1 MAHILLGVTG
11 SIAAF
16 KACHLASDW
25 TKAGHKVRV
34 IETVA
39 AEQFV
44 TSLTFAS
51 LTHTQTRTAMFPN
64 VTAAAIQGD
73 VTSNPTVPAS
83 INHIADAAWADA
95 LVIAPASADII
106 ARIAAG
112 LADDTLTSTILAYSG
127 SVKVLCPAM
136 NVHMFEN
143 PATQRNLRMC
153 KELGWTIVEP
163 GSGNLACGDTGK
175 GRMEEPAVIEQ
186 AVDELLGETT
196 QVPGQNSP
204 ASNANNTSNTNTAD
218 NTGDTVDNA
227 NSTGN
232 HSRPLHGLHV
242 LVTAGPTQEPLDPV
256 RFLTN
261 HSTGKMGYGFAH
273 EAAALGATVTLISG
287 PVSLPEP
294 AEPNITTIHVTTA
307 RQMFEAVQQSYETAD
322 IIVMTAAVGDFRVSE
337 VAGEKIKKAGRSSI
351 QIELVANPDILA
363 WVGAHKRTD
372 GSQVLCGFAMETQN
386 LIENAAKKL
395 ADKHC
400 DMLVANN
407 LRDAGA
413 GFGTDTNVVT
423 VLTPA
428 CGDTSTDQAPQQ
440 PNVEK
445 WRKMGKTDLARQL
458 LLRLASLR
466 ATA

>member
-25 TKAGHKVRV
+25 TKGGNKVRV
-34 IETVA
+34 IETAA

-44 TSLTFAS
+44 TPLTFTS
-51 LTHTQTRTAMFPN
+51 LTHAQTRTAMFPN
-64 VTAAAIQGD
+64 ITASSIQGD
-73 VTSNPTVPAS
+73 VISNPSSPAS

-112 LADDTLTSTILAYSG
+112 LADDTLTSTVLAYSG
-127 SVKVLCPAM
+127 GIKVLCPAM

-143 PATQRNLRMC
+143 PATQRNLRIC
-153 KELGWTIVEP
+153 RELGWSIVEP

-175 GRMEEPAVIEQ
+175 GRMEEPAQIERIVAGLLEQ
-186 AVDELLGETT
+186 ASRQADSNA
-196 QVPGQNSP
+196 PAP
-204 ASNANNTSNTNTAD
+204 ASDSPTSSEAK
-218 NTGDTVDNA
+218 
-227 NSTGN
+227 
-232 HSRPLHGLHV
+232 PLDGLHV
-242 LVTAGPTQEPLDPV
+242 LITAGPTQEPLDPV

-294 AEPNITTIHVTTA
+294 SEPAIETVHVTTA
-307 RQMFEAVQQSYETAD
+307 RQMFEAVQQAYESAD

-351 QIELVANPDILA
+351 QIELVSNPDILA
-363 WVGAHKRTD
+363 WVGAHKRAD

-395 ADKHC
+395 ASKHC

-423 VLTPA
+423 VLTPGTA
-428 CGDTSTDQAPQQ
+428 NDSSEQAGEQAGGQITDQKAEQ
-440 PNVEK
+440 PPHVEH
-445 WRKMGKTDLARQL
+445 WRKMGKTELARQL
-458 LLRLASLR
+458 LLRLAAIR
-466 ATA
+466 ERKNA

>member
-44 TSLTFAS
+44 TPLTFAS

-95 LVIAPASADII
+95 LVIAPASANII

-196 QVPGQNSP
+196 QMPDLNSP
-204 ASNANNTSNTNTAD
+204 AS
-218 NTGDTVDNA
+218 NA

-287 PVSLPEP
+287 PVSLSEP
-294 AEPNITTIHVTTA
+294 AEPNITTIHVITA
-307 RQMFEAVQQSYETAD
+307 RQMFEAVQQAYETAD

-363 WVGAHKRTD
+363 WVGTHKRTD

>member
-44 TSLTFAS
+44 TPLTFAS

-95 LVIAPASADII
+95 LVIAPASA
-106 ARIAAG
+106 G
-112 LADDTLTSTILAYSG
+112 LADDTLTSTILAYPG

-204 ASNANNTSNTNTAD
+204 ASNANNTSNANTAD

-294 AEPNITTIHVTTA
+294 AEPSITTIHVTTA
-307 RQMFEAVQQSYETAD
+307 RQMFEAVQQAYETAD

-363 WVGAHKRTD
+363 WVGTHKRTD

-407 LRDAGA
+407 LRTPGA
-413 GFGTDTNVVT
+413 GFATDTNVVT
-423 VLTPA
+423 VLTPGETA
-428 CGDTSTDQAPQQ
+428 DRPSI
-440 PNVEK
+440 ER
-445 WRKMGKTDLARQL
+445 WSKMGKDALAKRIL
-458 LLRLASLR
+458 VKLATMR
-466 ATA
+466 ADGERH

>member
-44 TSLTFAS
+44 TPLTFAS

-153 KELGWTIVEP
+153 KELGWMIVEP

-196 QVPGQNSP
+196 QMPDLNSP
-204 ASNANNTSNTNTAD
+204 AN
-218 NTGDTVDNA
+218 NA

-307 RQMFEAVQQSYETAD
+307 RQMFEAVQQAYETAD

-428 CGDTSTDQAPQQ
+428 RGDTSTDQAPQQ

>member
-1 MAHILLGVTG
+1 
-11 SIAAF
+11 
-16 KACHLASDW
+16 
-25 TKAGHKVRV
+25 
-34 IETVA
+34 
-39 AEQFV
+39 
-44 TSLTFAS
+44 
-51 LTHTQTRTAMFPN
+51 
-64 VTAAAIQGD
+64 
-73 VTSNPTVPAS
+73 
-83 INHIADAAWADA
+83 
-95 LVIAPASADII
+95 
-106 ARIAAG
+106 
-112 LADDTLTSTILAYSG
+112 
-127 SVKVLCPAM
+127 
-136 NVHMFEN
+136 
-143 PATQRNLRMC
+143 
-153 KELGWTIVEP
+153 
-163 GSGNLACGDTGK
+163 
-175 GRMEEPAVIEQ
+175 
-186 AVDELLGETT
+186 
-196 QVPGQNSP
+196 
-204 ASNANNTSNTNTAD
+204 
-218 NTGDTVDNA
+218 
-227 NSTGN
+227 
-232 HSRPLHGLHV
+232 
-242 LVTAGPTQEPLDPV
+242 
-256 RFLTN
+256 
-261 HSTGKMGYGFAH
+261 
-273 EAAALGATVTLISG
+273 
-287 PVSLPEP
+287 
-294 AEPNITTIHVTTA
+294 
-307 RQMFEAVQQSYETAD
+307 MFEAVQQAYETAD

-428 CGDTSTDQAPQQ
+428 CGTSTDQAPQQ

>member
-25 TKAGHKVRV
+25 TKAGNEVRV
-34 IETVA
+34 IETAA

-44 TSLTFAS
+44 TPLTFTS
-51 LTHTQTRTAMFPN
+51 LTHAQTRTAMFPN
-64 VTAAAIQGD
+64 ITASSIQGD
-73 VTSNPTVPAS
+73 VISNPSSPAS

-112 LADDTLTSTILAYSG
+112 LADDTLTSTILAFHG
-127 SVKVLCPAM
+127 AVKVLCPAM

-143 PATQRNLRMC
+143 PATQRNLRIC
-153 KELGWTIVEP
+153 KELGWSIVEP
-163 GSGNLACGDTGK
+163 ESGNLACGDTGK
-175 GRMEEPAVIEQ
+175 GRMEEPAEIERIVDVLLEQ
-186 AVDELLGETT
+186 ASQQANT
-196 QVPGQNSP
+196 NAP
-204 ASNANNTSNTNTAD
+204 ASAPAPASPSSTSSETK
-218 NTGDTVDNA
+218 
-227 NSTGN
+227 
-232 HSRPLHGLHV
+232 PLDGLHV
-242 LVTAGPTQEPLDPV
+242 LITAGPTQEPLDPV

-287 PVSLPEP
+287 PVSLQDPSEP
-294 AEPNITTIHVTTA
+294 TIDTIHVTTA
-307 RQMFEAVQQSYETAD
+307 QQMFEAVQQAYEAAD

-351 QIELVANPDILA
+351 QIELVSNPDILA

-372 GSQVLCGFAMETQN
+372 GSQVLCGFAMETQH

-395 ADKHC
+395 ASKHC

-428 CGDTSTDQAPQQ
+428 PGDASDSQAPIQ
-440 PNVEK
+440 PHAEK
-445 WRKMGKTDLARQL
+445 WQKMGKTELARQL
-458 LLRLASLR
+458 LLRLAALR
-466 ATA
+466 TAA

>member
-25 TKAGHKVRV
+25 SKQGHEVRV
-34 IETVA
+34 VMTA
-39 AEQFV
+39 AAQEFV
-44 TSLTFAS
+44 TPLTFSS
-51 LTHTQTRTAMFPN
+51 LTHTPTRTSMFAAGHRPGA
-64 VTAAAIQGD
+64 TAD
-73 VTSNPTVPAS
+73 VTPGPDGPLQISHV
-83 INHIADAAWADA
+83 ADAKWADLLA
-95 LVIAPASADII
+95 VAPASADII
-106 ARIAAG
+106 AKIACG
-112 LADDTLTSTILAYSG
+112 IADDQLTSTILAYDKG
-127 SVKVLCPAM
+127 PKILCPAM
-136 NVHMFEN
+136 NVHMYEN
-143 PATQRNLRMC
+143 AVTQRNLNTCR
-153 KELGWTIVEP
+153 ELGWTIVEP
-163 GSGNLACGDTGK
+163 ESGMLACGDAGK

-204 ASNANNTSNTNTAD
+204 ASNANNTSNANTAD

-294 AEPNITTIHVTTA
+294 AEPSITTIHVTTA
-307 RQMFEAVQQSYETAD
+307 RQMFEAVQQAYETAD

-445 WRKMGKTDLARQL
+445 WRKMGKTNLARQL

>member
-44 TSLTFAS
+44 TPLTFAS

-112 LADDTLTSTILAYSG
+112 LADDTLTSTILAYPG

-143 PATQRNLRMC
+143 PATQRNLRIC

-175 GRMEEPAVIEQ
+175 GRMEEPTVIEQ

-204 ASNANNTSNTNTAD
+204 ASNANTAD

-273 EAAALGATVTLISG
+273 EAAALG
-287 PVSLPEP
+287 
-294 AEPNITTIHVTTA
+294 
-307 RQMFEAVQQSYETAD
+307 R
-322 IIVMTAAVGDFRVSE
+322 
-337 VAGEKIKKAGRSSI
+337 
-351 QIELVANPDILA
+351 NPS
-363 WVGAHKRTD
+363 R
-372 GSQVLCGFAMETQN
+372 
-386 LIENAAKKL
+386 
-395 ADKHC
+395 
-400 DMLVANN
+400 
-407 LRDAGA
+407 
-413 GFGTDTNVVT
+413 
-423 VLTPA
+423 
-428 CGDTSTDQAPQQ
+428 
-440 PNVEK
+440 
-445 WRKMGKTDLARQL
+445 
-458 LLRLASLR
+458 
-466 ATA
+466 

>member
-25 TKAGHKVRV
+25 TKTGNEVRV
-34 IETVA
+34 IETAA

-44 TSLTFAS
+44 TPLTFTS
-51 LTHTQTRTAMFPN
+51 LTHAQTRTAMFPN
-64 VTAAAIQGD
+64 ITASSIQGD
-73 VTSNPTVPAS
+73 VISNPSSPAS

-112 LADDTLTSTILAYSG
+112 LADDTLTSTILAFHG
-127 SVKVLCPAM
+127 AVKVLCPAM

-143 PATQRNLRMC
+143 PATQRNLRIC
-153 KELGWTIVEP
+153 KELGWSVVEP
-163 GSGNLACGDTGK
+163 ESGNLACGDTGK
-175 GRMEEPAVIEQ
+175 GRMEEPAEIERIVAGLLEQ
-186 AVDELLGETT
+186 ASRRTDGST
-196 QVPGQNSP
+196 PAP
-204 ASNANNTSNTNTAD
+204 ASRTNHEAK
-218 NTGDTVDNA
+218 
-227 NSTGN
+227 
-232 HSRPLHGLHV
+232 PLDGLHV
-242 LVTAGPTQEPLDPV
+242 LITAGPTQEPLDPV

-273 EAAALGATVTLISG
+273 EATALGATVTLISV

-294 AEPNITTIHVTTA
+294 SEPTIETIHVTTA
-307 RQMFEAVQQSYETAD
+307 RQMFEAVQQAYEAAD

-351 QIELVANPDILA
+351 QIELVSNPDILA
-363 WVGAHKRTD
+363 WVGAHKRAD

-395 ADKHC
+395 ASKHC

-423 VLTPA
+423 VLTPGA
-428 CGDTSTDQAPQQ
+428 PDDSSEQAGGQTTGQEAEQ
-440 PNVEK
+440 PPHVEH
-445 WRKMGKTDLARQL
+445 WHKMDKTELAHQL
-458 LLRLASLR
+458 LLRLAAIR
-466 ATA
+466 KRKNA

>member
-25 TKAGHKVRV
+25 TKAGNEVRV
-34 IETVA
+34 IETAA

-44 TSLTFAS
+44 TPLTFTS
-51 LTHTQTRTAMFPN
+51 LTHAQTRTAMFPN
-64 VTAAAIQGD
+64 ITASSIQGD
-73 VTSNPTVPAS
+73 VISNPSSPAS

-112 LADDTLTSTILAYSG
+112 LADDTLTSTILAFHG
-127 SVKVLCPAM
+127 AVKVLCPAM

-143 PATQRNLRMC
+143 PATQRNLRIC
-153 KELGWTIVEP
+153 KELGWSIVEP
-163 GSGNLACGDTGK
+163 ESGNLACGDTGK
-175 GRMEEPAVIEQ
+175 GRMEEPAEIERIVNVLLEQ
-186 AVDELLGETT
+186 ASQQADT
-196 QVPGQNSP
+196 NAP
-204 ASNANNTSNTNTAD
+204 ASGPAPVSPSPTSPETK
-218 NTGDTVDNA
+218 
-227 NSTGN
+227 
-232 HSRPLHGLHV
+232 PLDGLHV
-242 LVTAGPTQEPLDPV
+242 LITAGPTQEPLDPV

-294 AEPNITTIHVTTA
+294 GEPTIETVHVTTA
-307 RQMFEAVQQSYETAD
+307 QQMFEAVQQAYESAD

-351 QIELVANPDILA
+351 QIELVSNPDILA

-372 GSQVLCGFAMETQN
+372 GSQVLCGFAMETQH

-395 ADKHC
+395 ASKHC

-428 CGDTSTDQAPQQ
+428 PGDASDSQAPIQ
-440 PNVEK
+440 PHVEK
-445 WRKMGKTDLARQL
+445 WQKMGKTELAHQL
-458 LLRLASLR
+458 LLRLAALR
-466 ATA
+466 TAA